1 MKISQKG
8 LDFLKDYETLS
19 LQPYSDKIGLKS
31 APVKVWSE
39 AATIGYG
46 HLILKDE
53 WSKYKNGITT
63 KQAEDLLHLD
73 LVDFEACINKEVKK
87 QQLSQNEYDA
97 LVILAF
103 NIGVTS
109 FFKSSLLK
117 LLNGQAGSNY
127 PTLELAWKAFNKDN
141 GKVSNGLVNRRASE
155 WNIFSKNVYKRI

>member
-1 MKISQKG
+1 MKISQQG

-31 APVKVWSE
+31 APIKDWSE

-53 WSKYKNGITT
+53 WPKYKNGITI
-63 KQAEDLLHLD
+63 KQAEELLHSD
-73 LVDFEACINKEVKK
+73 LVDFEKTINSVVKK
-87 QQLSQNEYDA
+87 QLKQNEYDA

-103 NIGVTS
+103 NIGAPS

>member
-1 MKISQKG
+1 MKISQQG

-31 APVKVWSE
+31 APIKVWSE

-53 WSKYKNGITT
+53 WSKYKNGITI
-63 KQAEDLLHLD
+63 KQAEDLLLSD
-73 LVDFEACINKEVKK
+73 LVDFEKTINSVVKK
-87 QQLSQNEYDA
+87 QLKQNEYDA

-103 NIGVTS
+103 NIGVSS
-109 FFKSSLLK
+109 FSKSSLLK

-141 GKVSNGLVNRRASE
+141 GKISNGLVNRRASE
-155 WNIFSKNVYKRI
+155 WNIFSKNIYKRI

>member
-1 MKISQKG
+1 VASKSLSVFKKIQ
-8 LDFLKDYETLS
+8 
-19 LQPYSDKIGLKS
+19 
-31 APVKVWSE
+31 
-39 AATIGYG
+39 
-46 HLILKDE
+46 
-53 WSKYKNGITT
+53 N
-63 KQAEDLLHLD
+63 
-73 LVDFEACINKEVKK
+73 NKEVKK

-109 FFKSSLLK
+109 FSKSSLLK

-141 GKVSNGLVNRRASE
+141 GKVSNGLTNRRASE

>member
-31 APVKVWSE
+31 APIKSWSE

-46 HLILKDE
+46 HLILNTE
-53 WSKYKNGITT
+53 WSKYKNGIT
-63 KQAEDLLHLD
+63 KQQAEDLLRID
-73 LVDFEACINKEVKK
+73 LVDFEKTINSAVKK
-87 QQLSQNEYDA
+87 QLKQNEYDA

-103 NIGVTS
+103 NIGVSS
-109 FFKSSLLK
+109 FSKSSLLK

-141 GKVSNGLVNRRASE
+141 GKVSNGLINRRASE
-155 WNIFSKNVYKRI
+155 WNIYSKNVYKRIC